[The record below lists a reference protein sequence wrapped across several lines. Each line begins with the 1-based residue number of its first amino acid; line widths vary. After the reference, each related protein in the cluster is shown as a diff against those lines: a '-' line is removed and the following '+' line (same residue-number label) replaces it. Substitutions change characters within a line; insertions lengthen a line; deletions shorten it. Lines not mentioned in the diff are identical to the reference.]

1 VAVVKVPIQH
11 LLIVESTGQSILL
24 LIVTPRTA
32 PATPA
37 ATVAI
42 NGSLPIAYPTVT
54 FADCLPVA

>member
-24 LIVTPRTA
+24 LIVTPRT
-32 PATPA
+32 TPT